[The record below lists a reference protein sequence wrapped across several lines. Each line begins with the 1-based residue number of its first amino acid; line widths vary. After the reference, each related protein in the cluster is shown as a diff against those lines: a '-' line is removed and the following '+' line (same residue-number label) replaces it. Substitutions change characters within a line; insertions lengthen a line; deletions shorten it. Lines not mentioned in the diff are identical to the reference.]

1 MLYSFLKYEHLKF
14 LTSYQFIAPV
24 FTYLL
29 WVIGIYIYRD
39 MPVLSSYGSTAIGL
53 FIVMTWMT
61 IINFGRDTLNERHIF
76 YMQLKSKTT
85 YLLIKIL
92 YLYLFSTLLIIF
104 SLIYPLLLSVFDK
117 PVSFN
122 FVLIGI
128 VTHLLLSMF
137 GIVLGAFITNTKIA
151 TKSYRWLLTIFIML
165 IIFTKEVL
173 ITTVPFTKWI
183 LWLLP
188 PISNLLN
195 QLNSDNLSL
204 LNNNFLLLCLFAVI
218 YILIALKL
226 LIVLFKKTE

>member
-53 FIVMTWMT
+53 FIIMTWLT

-76 YMQLKSKTT
+76 YIQLKSKTT

-92 YLYLFSTLLIIF
+92 YLYLLSTLFIIF
-104 SLIYPLLLSVFDK
+104 SLIYPLLLNVFDK
-117 PVSFN
+117 TVSFN
-122 FVLIGI
+122 LVLIGVI
-128 VTHLLLSMF
+128 VHLLLSMF
-137 GIVLGAFITNTKIA
+137 GIVLGAIITNTKIA

-165 IIFTKEVL
+165 IIFTKDVL
-173 ITTVPFTKWI
+173 ITTFPFTKWF
-183 LWLLP
+183 LWVLP

-195 QLNSDNLSL
+195 QMNSDYLSF
-204 LNNNFLLLCLFAVI
+204 LNTNFLLLCLFAVI
-218 YILIALKL
+218 YILITLKL
-226 LIVLFKKTE
+226 LIILFKKT